1 MTNRRLF
8 LSALGAAPFVW
19 SPAAAQRQS
28 GDTPK
33 RDGRVMSTRPF
44 DIEMELDGF
53 KNYLTPIDR
62 FYVRTHHF
70 TPNMQADTFKL
81 EVGGEV
87 ANKLTFTLDELK
99 KMPAAELVSVCE
111 CAGNGRALYE
121 PPIVGLQW
129 EYGAVGN
136 ARWRGVRLAD
146 VLKKAGV
153 NPAGKYVLF
162 NGGDTPVGKM
172 PDFQRT
178 IPLAK
183 AMEMNTLLA
192 YEMNGETLPVSH
204 GFPLR
209 VVVPGWAGDCWVK
222 WLTNITILDKEF
234 DGFFMKTAYRHP
246 GKAVTPGVAV
256 DPAQMKPVESL
267 HIKSVIAAPLDGSAI
282 KPGTPTRISGVAWSG
297 MSPVARVEVS
307 IDRGRTWKPATLGAD
322 KHPFGWRQWHFD
334 WTPSSTGHYNLMA
347 RARDIAGDTQPFEQE
362 WNPSGYLWN
371 VVHRVAVDVTE
382 APVAKPAASPAPPAQ
397 DAAPGSALFREKC
410 LACHDDKP
418 IAQQR
423 LTRAQWDREVGK
435 MTNWGANV
443 KPGDK
448 DEIVDYLVKRFGPRP
463 RR

>member
-1 MTNRRLF
+1 M
-8 LSALGAAPFVW
+8 
-19 SPAAAQRQS
+19 
-28 GDTPK
+28 
-33 RDGRVMSTRPF
+33 
-44 DIEMELDGF
+44 
-53 KNYLTPIDR
+53 
-62 FYVRTHHF
+62 
-70 TPNMQADTFKL
+70 
-81 EVGGEV
+81 
-87 ANKLTFTLDELK
+87 
-99 KMPAAELVSVCE
+99 
-111 CAGNGRALYE
+111 
-121 PPIVGLQW
+121 
-129 EYGAVGN
+129 
-136 ARWRGVRLAD
+136 RGVRLAD

-246 GKAVTPGVAV
+246 GKPVTPGVAI

-282 KPGTPTRISGVAWSG
+282 KPGTPTRIAGVAWSG

-334 WTPSSTGHYNLMA
+334 WTPSSTGHYVLMA
-347 RARDIAGDTQPFEQE
+347 RARDIAGDTQPFEPE

-371 VVHRVAVDVTE
+371 VIHRVAVDVTE
-382 APVAKPAASPAPPAQ
+382 TPVAKPAPSPAPPAP
-397 DAAPGSALFREKC
+397 DSALFREKC
-410 LACHDDKP
+410 LACHDEKP

-443 KPGDK
+443 KPADK

-463 RR
+463 RH

>member
-8 LSALGAAPFVW
+8 LAALGSAPFLQT
-19 SPAAAQRQS
+19 PRLLAA
-28 GDTPK
+28 DTPK
-33 RDGRVMSTRPF
+33 RGGRVMSTRPF
-44 DIEMELDGF
+44 DLEMDLDGF
-53 KNYLTPIDR
+53 QDYLTPIDR
-62 FYVRTHHF
+62 FYVRTHHY
-70 TPNMQADTFKL
+70 TPNLKAESFTL
-81 EVGGEV
+81 EVGGET
-87 ANKLTFTLDELK
+87 ASKLKLTLDDLK

-111 CAGNGRALYE
+111 CAGNGRSFYE
-121 PPIVGLQW
+121 PAIVGLQW
-129 EYGAVGN
+129 ENGAVGN
-136 ARWRGVRLAD
+136 ARWKGVRLAD

-153 NPAGKYVLF
+153 KPAGKYVLF

-183 AMEMNTLLA
+183 ALDANTLLA

-204 GFPLR
+204 GYPLR

-222 WLTNITILDKEF
+222 WLTQITVLDQEF

-246 GKAVTPGVAV
+246 SKPVTPGVAI
-256 DPAQMKPVESL
+256 DPAQMKPVEAL
-267 HIKSVIAAPLDGSAI
+267 HIKSVIAAPLDGSSV
-282 KPGTPTRISGVAWSG
+282 KPGTPVRISGAAWSG

-307 IDRGRTWKPATLGAD
+307 VDRGRTWKLASLGAD
-322 KHPFGWRQWHFD
+322 KHTFGWRLWHFD
-334 WTPSSTGHYNLMA
+334 FTPATTGHYVLMA
-347 RARDIAGDTQPFEQE
+347 RARDVSGDTQPFEPE

-371 VVHRVAVDVTE
+371 VVPRVALDVTE
-382 APVAKPAASPAPPAQ
+382 TPTERPVAPAPPPAE
-397 DAAPGSALFREKC
+397 SALFREKC
-410 LACHDDKP
+410 LACHDEKP

-443 KPGDK
+443 KPGEK